1 MPKTARDPREILA
14 AAGLNLDGRTGL
26 EGTPEFRVSGDTHPY
41 RRILRDQGGRWDKI
55 ERVWVFR
62 NGDPSAELIR
72 AIEENPPPAG
82 LAEGATQRPHY
93 WGHRGRLRKRFLE
106 SGGDGFPDYELL
118 ELILFQCVPR
128 VDVKPLAK
136 DLLARFGSLGGVV
149 AADTERLAEFE
160 PLNLAGITQI
170 KAIRELARRLAR
182 EEVGRG
188 PVLSSWDKLTRY
200 LKTAMAHDG
209 TEQFR
214 VLFLNAKNG
223 LIADEVQHTGTVNH
237 TPAYPREVIKR
248 ALELGA
254 TAVILVH
261 NHPSGDPT
269 PSRADITMTKEIAE
283 AGEKLDITLHDHVIV
298 TKYGQSSFR
307 DMGLL

>member
-1 MPKTARDPREILA
+1 MPKPAKDTREILA
-14 AAGLNLDGRTGL
+14 AAGLNLGERTGP
-26 EGTPEFRVSGDTHPY
+26 EGTPEFCISGDTHPY
-41 RRILRDQGGRWDKI
+41 RRILRERGGRWDKL
-55 ERVWVFR
+55 ERAWVFR
-62 NGDPSAELIR
+62 DSDPSAELTR
-72 AIEENPPPAG
+72 AIEENPPVG
-82 LAEGATQRPHY
+82 LADSAAERPHY
-93 WGHRGRLRKRFLE
+93 WGHRDRLRKRFLA
-106 SGGDGFPDYELL
+106 GVGGFPDYELL

-128 VDVKPLAK
+128 IDVKPLAK

-149 AADTERLAEFE
+149 AADTQRLAEFE
-160 PLNLAGITQI
+160 PLNLAGIAHI
-170 KAIRELARRLAR
+170 KATRELARRLAR

-214 VLFLNAKNG
+214 VLFLNAKNE

-269 PSRADITMTKEIAE
+269 PSRADIAMTREIAE
-283 AGEKLDITLHDHVIV
+283 AGDKLDIQLHDHVIV
-298 TKYGQSSFR
+298 TKHGQSSFR
-307 DMGLL
+307 DMGLI